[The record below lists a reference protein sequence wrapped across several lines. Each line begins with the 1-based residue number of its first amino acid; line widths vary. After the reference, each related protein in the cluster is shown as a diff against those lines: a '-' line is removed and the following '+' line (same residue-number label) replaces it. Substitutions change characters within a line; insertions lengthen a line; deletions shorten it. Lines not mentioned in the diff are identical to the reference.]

1 MAAAAAAAADLY
13 YHPDDREQEFGC
25 DLDNDDPPPLPD
37 DFIINSEEWADL
49 DKAGRRKIAA
59 DRLDAVL
66 KKKAENRRKELARL
80 RQQKFRATGHQN
92 ERTLP
97 CPNEGCSRKFGTNA
111 AVTIHSKKCEHFRP
125 TGSASAN
132 TNASG
137 AGVGVDAART
147 PGGGGSVD
155 DSGCGSVS
163 LLADSPGGMVWEVP
177 DTTAS
182 DLVTVAA
189 TASPWDCDMLRQFG
203 KDPTLRGLPLN
214 RLLEQKNILPT
225 EVLNNRVAKKR
236 WRTAWDYFR
245 KQVCAASGGGTGGHG
260 GLVDGEDD
268 GDDGDDG
275 DDDDDA
281 GAGGAGVSLLADA
294 PPGGDS
300 PGDTQ
305 QQPQQQPLPNNTRA
319 HAHAHPGMV
328 IPVVG
333 PNDNGEANNIAN
345 NAIANGAVAGASSR
359 RSSPRWQQPH
369 ATGAAASSARPNTRG
384 SARAGD
390 DLRHQYDTVVNM
402 PGVAP
407 LIKMYKDAGVEVP
420 RNWPPGLIFTG
431 KFNVLTWPSYDTVL
445 KWLLNNKPQ
454 LNKKVEIKP
463 SPGRG
468 MGLFAAKNL
477 RRNEEVGYYSGILR
491 EQRKT
496 HATEY
501 ALKFDPEGKEGD
513 DEHEI
518 DAEHGGNEMRFANH
532 PFKNEE
538 ENMKTKYSKRG
549 SHPSHRVVVFTTT
562 KDVKKGDELLWDY
575 GPDYFE
581 EG

>member
-111 AVTIHSKKCEHFRP
+111 AVAIHSKKCEHFRP

-155 DSGCGSVS
+155 ASAGIGMP
-163 LLADSPGGMVWEVP
+163 AGPGQPHG
-177 DTTAS
+177 
-182 DLVTVAA
+182 
-189 TASPWDCDMLRQFG
+189 
-203 KDPTLRGLPLN
+203 
-214 RLLEQKNILPT
+214 
-225 EVLNNRVAKKR
+225 
-236 WRTAWDYFR
+236 
-245 KQVCAASGGGTGGHG
+245 GGHG
-260 GLVDGEDD
+260 GRGNTLVGHGGGVGHGVGGELPGGV
-268 GDDGDDG
+268 GDN
-275 DDDDDA
+275 
-281 GAGGAGVSLLADA
+281 GAAPAAAGVV
-294 PPGGDS
+294 GG
-300 PGDTQ
+300 
-305 QQPQQQPLPNNTRA
+305 
-319 HAHAHPGMV
+319 
-328 IPVVG
+328 VG
-333 PNDNGEANNIAN
+333 T
-345 NAIANGAVAGASSR
+345 AIANGAVAGASSR

-384 SARAGD
+384 SARAD
-390 DLRHQYDTVVNM
+390 DDQQRQYDTVVNT

-445 KWLLNNKPQ
+445 NWLLNNKPQ

-513 DEHEI
+513 DEREI

-538 ENMKTKYSKRG
+538 ENMKTKCSKRG
-549 SHPSHRVVVFTTT
+549 SHRVVVFTTT